1 MAPVEEGRLLAVG
14 SCTWNPA
21 TKVLVVRGAPV
32 KLSWKAQECWALLVE
47 ANGEVVSRETMHKK
61 IWGDAVMEESNLAHV
76 LVTLRKAIDPAP
88 EGGGH
93 IETIPRVGYRLAVPV
108 TIVPTEPAPVS
119 EVSAVQQR
127 PRIPFVALA
136 SVAFVIVA
144 AAVVLGNSIYHER
157 RKTDEATRLS
167 RTAMSLSRKGTMNGW
182 SEARELIDQALA
194 LRPDLPLAKSA
205 SAELA
210 VRAGFRSFDAA
221 LALAREAV
229 AADPSC
235 GDCHAV
241 LGYILL
247 TRFWSWEESEK
258 QLAFAATPDAP
269 AATHVWYAQ
278 LLGITNRFEAALRQ
292 ADLAIQKDRNLAS
305 AYVMKGVL
313 YYLQGRIPE
322 AETQFGVADGID
334 PNNSSPPFWVYRC
347 MLVRDKP
354 LDAGVAWAKHGAVHA
369 NFSFDTDKRM
379 RDQIHQLYE
388 SGGKAAIVSRWLKET
403 TEIEAGRQHSYERA
417 VWKMWLGD
425 RTGALDELEKA
436 EKARPFNLI
445 YVAVDP
451 ALAPLRSESRFKA
464 LVTRLRLPVVQ

>member
-14 SCTWNPA
+14 NCTWNPA
-21 TKVLVVRGAPV
+21 SKVLEVRGSRA
-32 KLSWKAQECWALLVE
+32 KLSWKAQECWTLLVE
-47 ANGEVVSRETMHKK
+47 AGGEVVTRETIHKR

-76 LVTLRKAIDPAP
+76 LVSIRKAIDPAP
-88 EGGGH
+88 EGGSH
-93 IETIPRVGYRLAVPV
+93 IETIPRVGYRLSVPV
-108 TIVPTEPAPVS
+108 TIVPAEPAPAA
-119 EVSAVQQR
+119 EVSALRQR
-127 PRIPFVALA
+127 PRMGFVARA
-136 SVAFVIVA
+136 AVAFAIVA

-157 RKTDEATRLS
+157 RKIDEATRLS
-167 RTAMSLSRKGTMNGW
+167 RTAMSLSRKGTMSAWG
-182 SEARELIDQALA
+182 EARQLIDQALA
-194 LRPDLPLAKSA
+194 IDPDFPLAKAA

-210 VRAGFRSFDAA
+210 VRAGARAFDAA

-247 TRFWSWEESEK
+247 TRFWNWEEAEK
-258 QLAFAATPDAP
+258 QLVFAATQDAP

-305 AYVMKGVL
+305 AHVMKGVL
-313 YYLQGRIPE
+313 YYLQNRIPE
-322 AETQFGVADGID
+322 AEAQFGVADGID
-334 PNNSSPPFWVYRC
+334 PNNPNPPFWLYRC
-347 MLVRDKP
+347 MLLRDKP
-354 LDAGVAWAKHGAVHA
+354 LDAGIAWAKHGAVHA
-369 NFSFDTDKRM
+369 NFSFDMDKRM

-388 SGGKAAIVSRWLKET
+388 GGGKAAIVNRWLKET

-425 RTGALDELEKA
+425 RAGALDELEKA

-464 LVTRLRLPVVQ
+464 LVTRLHLPVVE